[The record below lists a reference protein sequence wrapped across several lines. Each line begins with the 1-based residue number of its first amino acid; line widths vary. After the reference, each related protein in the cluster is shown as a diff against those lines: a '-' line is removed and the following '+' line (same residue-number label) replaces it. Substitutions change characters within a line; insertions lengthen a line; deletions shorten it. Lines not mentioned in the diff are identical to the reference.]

1 MQQSGS
7 TETNNEVAPNSSAF
21 LRRYIFTRENAWA
34 VLVAI
39 MLLAILVLG
48 TMGVQPRFVYSGF

>member
-1 MQQSGS
+1 MPDQKNFTSLIL
-7 TETNNEVAPNSSAF
+7 TF
-21 LRRYIFTRENAWA
+21 LRRHVFTRENLW
-34 VLVAI
+34 VIVVAA